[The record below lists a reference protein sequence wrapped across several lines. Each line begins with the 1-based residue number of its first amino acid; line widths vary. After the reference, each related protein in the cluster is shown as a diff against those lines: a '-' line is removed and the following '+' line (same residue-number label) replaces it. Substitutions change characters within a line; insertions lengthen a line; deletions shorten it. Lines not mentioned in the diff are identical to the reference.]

1 MHRVWIDEHVD
12 LSFASERWVKVVR
25 RPASEGPPTNRRYLE
40 VCVFSYLANELRS
53 GDMCVQGSESF
64 ADYRKQLLPWDECL
78 QRLPAY
84 CERWNCLARRRNLL
98 PPSRPSWRKPRSNW
112 MTNSP
117 LAEGRIDQ
125 RSRRTGI
132 APSDGARHPAIGH
145 LATDGPHAT
154 HAGQARTR
162 HHGQHR
168 ALDSVHSTFR
178 ADVRQRAKAQRT
190 CRALPD
196 DDLRHGLQPRPQ
208 PGRAA
213 SGR

>member
-25 RPASEGPPTNRRYLE
+25 RPASEGHRPTGAIWKFAYSPTWPTNCDPVTCAYKGRNPSPTIASSCYPGTN
-40 VCVFSYLANELRS
+40 VSS
-53 GDMCVQGSESF
+53 
-64 ADYRKQLLPWDECL
+64 DYQPTAK
-78 QRLPAY
+78 
-84 CERWNCLARRRNLL
+84 RWNCLARRRNLL